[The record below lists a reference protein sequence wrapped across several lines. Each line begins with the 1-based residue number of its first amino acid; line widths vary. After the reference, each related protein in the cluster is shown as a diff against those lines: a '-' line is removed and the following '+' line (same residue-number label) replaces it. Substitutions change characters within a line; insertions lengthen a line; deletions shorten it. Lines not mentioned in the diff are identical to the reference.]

1 MESTRCNQ
9 RRQRRDKRQGRCDT
23 RAVCACVGL
32 LPRTR
37 ASAVQSVGL
46 EPPRRRPRAWHL
58 LELGNPDSGA
68 ANVSGRPSRPGQSP
82 SHAMNKNESHATA
95 NETVV
100 AMSGDETPDETPD
113 VAFFRSVLLTLA
125 VICEAL
131 VPVGVWLLVTKPS
144 YRRRRPEARR
154 DRGRGD
160 AVAATRQEH
169 VAAAAATRGRDA
181 DRSLMNYDADGPRR
195 RRCFAGTLVRS
206 RPPRRG
212 CCSSEHACC
221 TSSSPRRP
229 RAPAAAT
236 CCLKLCG
243 SRVGSRRRRD
253 SWAETALSRYYVP
266 QGRSMSRPRRQ
277 RDHVH

>member
-1 MESTRCNQ
+1 MCSRSERYLSAMLTAREGRGVAAPTQGCGDASKQNEAVSGPLRREMCHAGALQYLPLRLTRLRNFLARSKSVLNSTWEESGQ
-9 RRQRRDKRQGRCDT
+9 
-23 RAVCACVGL
+23 L
-32 LPRTR
+32 
-37 ASAVQSVGL
+37 SM
-46 EPPRRRPRAWHL
+46 RRRGRDA
-58 LELGNPDSGA
+58 SGA
-68 ANVSGRPSRPGQSP
+68 
-82 SHAMNKNESHATA
+82 
-95 NETVV
+95 
-100 AMSGDETPDETPD
+100 
-113 VAFFRSVLLTLA
+113 
-125 VICEAL
+125 
-131 VPVGVWLLVTKPS
+131 
-144 YRRRRPEARR
+144 RR
-154 DRGRGD
+154 G
-160 AVAATRQEH
+160 
-169 VAAAAATRGRDA
+169 RGRDA